1 MIIHIIRQGENVL
14 KIIDH
19 YGLTK
24 SELVSENRH
33 ITDWQHL
40 KPGTKIK
47 IPVVNNNTIE
57 ILEETE
63 PFIEEY
69 YPKIDEEAEVIKE
82 QAIKEHQI
90 YKEQE
95 EVKPIFSEE
104 IKPDSI
110 DKPKIPKKEVSKG
123 YIDNYRYPRGIR
135 KI

>member
-110 DKPKIPKKEVSKG
+110 DKPKIPKKEVSKV